1 MYVIGIKADGVELV
15 AKNNL
20 HDDME
25 ANEVVYKYTSK
36 RLSAG
41 GEKADYE
48 PKNVQSLYHLRMWTN
63 GFWSVEY
70 RSSVYASTTASQD
83 ANKLRLSL

>member
-36 RLSAG
+36 RLSG
-41 GEKADYE
+41 
-48 PKNVQSLYHLRMWTN
+48 RC
-63 GFWSVEY
+63 
-70 RSSVYASTTASQD
+70 AS
-83 ANKLRLSL
+83 

>member
-1 MYVIGIKADGVELV
+1 MYVIGIKADGVDLV

-41 GEKADYE
+41 GAPNNWDWAMMRVGWHPDYGKILMIWNWPYYSRSYE
-48 PKNVQSLYHLRMWTN
+48 SPVKPIGL
-63 GFWSVEY
+63 FW
-70 RSSVYASTTASQD
+70 
-83 ANKLRLSL
+83 